1 MVVILFHRIMTRT
14 DDSTT
19 CSIPDRKSSS
29 SGDDGRTSR
38 NHTARPQKWRRY
50 DMSAPP
56 PPLNEANLLSALRVL
71 SCGVGA
77 AAAGAATDIKEAER
91 ALLAWEQVAPDAYA
105 LGLLSV
111 MQLEQIPQQ
120 QMAAVPRLAA
130 ALSLKA
136 CIGRKWKDRGRGRAR
151 PLPRRGDEQDG
162 QQTQPV
168 PPAFLSDATKD
179 AVRFSIL
186 SIVAGVTIHP
196 ATNGQELYM
205 PTLSR
210 ALASLLSSD
219 PSIQSACTS
228 LLARIGRFDLPMTF
242 HELIPTLI
250 SSACGASAIQT
261 KCNALQALDA
271 VLAEI
276 CDKRLLLDKKF
287 VVKIVT
293 EHIATL
299 VQQGYIPAM
308 DDGVV
313 GVMQSSNEQETTVIE
328 NRKMVMQYATT
339 MASVLRRLL
348 RHSLPSALNPPCV
361 ASVDHLFTSVIK
373 FVPALLGVVRNGERS
388 NHQQDVDS
396 LLEELCHLTI
406 DVQKAH
412 PIEFGRYLAPFL
424 ELFHQQLVDIASS
437 ATPASGDILEEDSSL
452 GRFVM
457 ASMAFLS
464 NVLGCRKYEP
474 DEQANASITDI
485 REGTSVG
492 ADGMTKRTITATGD
506 AFATSS
512 TLNAI
517 EHAVQT
523 VWVYFTP
530 ERMTQ
535 LADLAIRKLMV
546 LSNSRLEEWEADSEG
561 YFHAES
567 SRSSEDDVNVCAQA
581 LYLSLVESKVGKAVV
596 APRIVEMLQ
605 DLESQASAAR
615 IEASGNIGSSGTG
628 GNDVLILD
636 AIYTAAGI
644 SLNALEDGAGF
655 SFGAFFDTYLL
666 PCLEMLLRDQTPNST
681 KLPILRQRIVWLIA
695 ANTFSVPETSRSR
708 LYQAILTMI
717 VAAESRQNDKMVKL
731 TAAQVLNNSLFDR
744 DESLIIFK
752 DHSDS
757 IINALY
763 VLASGCEEYD
773 SKSLVLSCVS
783 FVLTYLIGCGTMN
796 EATANAAVGPL
807 TQIWSE
813 AVDQNSLLR
822 RDVLSILSC
831 IAQAV
836 GSEQSVHLHP
846 IALPMLDAAL
856 EPAQREDNLFLTDD
870 TLALWLSLLRLSPAY
885 SEALGSL
892 FPRVQSLLEEDLEH
906 VKVLM
911 MIAETYILLGGAVFL
926 NAHSTPLQVV
936 LGLVVGN
943 VHPRGAAYVMLVL
956 EALMRAFPAEGGQLL
971 LQANILRTMLD
982 SCAAFYSEDRG
993 SEPERVVSLYL
1004 TVFARA
1010 LLSSPRLMDGNLS
1023 STLVDDAAFGPN
1035 ELIQLYFRLF
1045 DYGIASG
1052 GFDKT
1057 RRKLWVLMSL
1067 SLLPPTESLYGVVVV
1082 DHISKGLA
1090 MYTSVNSEEAADNSF
1105 GPYEVGQDDEEESFL
1120 AGEENYKALLAK
1132 QCAQDIV
1139 LTANLHQAFSSALEG
1154 LKRCYAPG
1162 SREADSLAQA
1172 LADFK
1177 L

>member
-1 MVVILFHRIMTRT
+1 M
-14 DDSTT
+14 
-19 CSIPDRKSSS
+19 
-29 SGDDGRTSR
+29 
-38 NHTARPQKWRRY
+38 
-50 DMSAPP
+50 
-56 PPLNEANLLSALRVL
+56 
-71 SCGVGA
+71 
-77 AAAGAATDIKEAER
+77 
-91 ALLAWEQVAPDAYA
+91 LA
-105 LGLLSV
+105 V
-111 MQLEQIPQQ
+111 MHLEPIPQQ
-120 QMAAVPRLAA
+120 QTAAVPRLAA

-151 PLPRRGDEQDG
+151 PLPRRGDGQDG
-162 QQTQPV
+162 QQQSQQQPA

-186 SIVAGVTIHP
+186 SMVVGASVHP
-196 ATNGQELYM
+196 ATNGQQLHM
-205 PTLSR
+205 PTLSP

-242 HELIPTLI
+242 HELIPALI
-250 SSACGASAIQT
+250 SSACGASTIQT
-261 KCNALQALDA
+261 KCNAVRALDA

-287 VVKIVT
+287 VAKVVT
-293 EHIATL
+293 DHIGTL
-299 VQQGYIPAM
+299 VHQGYVPAM

-313 GVMQSSNEQETTVIE
+313 GVMQSSNAQENAAIDD
-328 NRKMVMQYATT
+328 NRKMMMQYATT
-339 MASVLRRLL
+339 IASVLRRLL
-348 RHSLPSALNPPCV
+348 RHSLPAAINPPCV
-361 ASVDHLFTSVIK
+361 SSVDQLFVSVLK
-373 FVPALLGVVRNGERS
+373 FVPALLGVVRNGESS
-388 NHQQDVDS
+388 NRQQDVNS
-396 LLEELCHLTI
+396 LLEELCNLTI
-406 DVQKAH
+406 DVQNAH

-424 ELFHQQLVDIASS
+424 ELFHQQLVDIASLDAPTS
-437 ATPASGDILEEDSSL
+437 ANILEEDSSL
-452 GRFVM
+452 GRFIM
-457 ASMAFLS
+457 ACMTFLS
-464 NVLGCRKYEP
+464 NVLGSRKYEP
-474 DEQANASITDI
+474 DEQANAAISAI

-492 ADGMTKRTITATGD
+492 RDGTTKRTITATGD
-506 AFATSS
+506 TFATPS
-512 TLNAI
+512 TLSAI

-530 ERMTQ
+530 ERMAQ

-546 LSNSRLEEWEADSEG
+546 LSNHRLEEWEADSEG

-581 LYLSLVESKVGKAVV
+581 LYLSLVESKLGKAVV
-596 APRIVEMLQ
+596 SPRIVGMLQ
-605 DLESQASAAR
+605 DLESQATAAR
-615 IEASGNIGSSGTG
+615 MEASGNISSSGKG

-666 PCLEMLLRDQTPNST
+666 PCLEMLLRDQRPDST
-681 KLPILRQRIVWLIA
+681 NLPILRQRIVWLIA

-708 LYQAILTMI
+708 LYQAILTTI
-717 VAAESRQNDKMVKL
+717 VAPESRQNDKMVKL

-744 DESLIIFK
+744 DESLIIFR

-763 VLASGCEEYD
+763 ALAASCEEYD

-783 FVLTYLIGCGTMN
+783 FVLTYLIGCGTMS

-807 TQIWSE
+807 AQIWSE
-813 AVDQNSLLR
+813 AADQNALLK

-831 IAQAV
+831 TAQAV
-836 GSEQSVHLHP
+836 GSQHSVHLHP

-856 EPAQREDNLFLTDD
+856 DPAQREDNLFLTED
-870 TLALWLSLLRLSPAY
+870 TLGLWLSLLRLSPAY
-885 SEALGSL
+885 SEALGAL

-911 MIAETYILLGGAVFL
+911 MITETYILFGGAIFL
-926 NAHSTPLQVV
+926 NAHPASLQIV
-936 LGLVVGN
+936 LGQVVGN

-982 SCAAFYSEDRG
+982 SCAAFYNEDRG

-1004 TVFARA
+1004 TIFARA
-1010 LLSSPRLMDGNLS
+1010 LLASPRLMDGNLS
-1023 STLVDDAAFGPN
+1023 SSLVDDASFGPN

-1045 DYGIASG
+1045 DYEISSG
-1052 GFDKT
+1052 GFDMT

-1067 SLLPPTESLYGVVVV
+1067 SLLPPTESLYGGVLV

-1090 MYTSVNSEEAADNSF
+1090 MYTSVNSEETANNSSF
-1105 GPYEVGQDDEEESFL
+1105 APYEVGQDDEEETFL

-1132 QCAQDIV
+1132 QCAQDVI
-1139 LTANLHQAFSSALEG
+1139 LTTNLHQAFSGALEG

-1172 LADFK
+1172 LANFK